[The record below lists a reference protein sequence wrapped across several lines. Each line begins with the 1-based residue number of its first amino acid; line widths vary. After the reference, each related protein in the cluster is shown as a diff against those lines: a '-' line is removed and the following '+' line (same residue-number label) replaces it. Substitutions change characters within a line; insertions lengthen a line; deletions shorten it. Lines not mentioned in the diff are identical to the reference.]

1 MELSQNHVR
10 VMVASLYKLEK
21 SIERIEGI
29 LTTQD
34 RYKITYEV
42 NDLVEDEVRDA
53 LLQDLE
59 RMGNIIESLKEKL
72 SLKPR
77 KESMTRNV
85 RVEAINIWEAL
96 SEMGCDDLDRY
107 GNTPKELSDVW
118 DAKVKALIEI
128 SLRIET
134 KLRNR
139 EGKSI

>member
-1 MELSQNHVR
+1 MR
-10 VMVASLYKLEK
+10 VMVASLYTLEK

-96 SEMGCDDLDRY
+96 SEMGCNDLDRY